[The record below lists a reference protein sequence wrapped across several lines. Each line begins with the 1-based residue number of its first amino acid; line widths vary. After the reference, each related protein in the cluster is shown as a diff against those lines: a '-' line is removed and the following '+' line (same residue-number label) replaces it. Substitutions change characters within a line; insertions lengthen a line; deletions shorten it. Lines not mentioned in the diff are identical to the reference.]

1 MGFGLTWL
9 SWLIVGLVAGAIAK
23 LILPGKQGGGFWV
36 TMLMGVIGAIVGGI
50 IAGFVFGLEDK
61 GFFNLWT
68 WVFSILGSLIVLVVW
83 GAISKRR
90 GTKAVEK

>member
-36 TMLMGVIGAIVGGI
+36 TMLMGVIGAIIGGI

-61 GFFNLWT
+61 GFFSLWT